1 MITRMMDPYCLMD
14 WRDSS
19 VVGQMTLTVAMTSY
33 FLCDSPSFRSYCVSV
48 QSAAVV
54 AYIILC
60 IDDVIVGFSRHVGS
74 RPIYFPY
81 KRCFKLR

>member
-1 MITRMMDPYCLMD
+1 MMGPYCLMD

-19 VVGQMTLTVAMTSY
+19 VVGQMTLAMTSC
-33 FLCDSPSFRSYCVSV
+33 FLRDSLSFRSYWMSV

-54 AYIILC
+54 HILC
-60 IDDVIVGFSRHVGS
+60 IDDVIVGFSRHV
-74 RPIYFPY
+74 RQRQQYAYFPY